1 LPVVE
6 SQNYLGI
13 YLSRDTATVVCLN
26 LLGKIGKVLGSFSVS
41 VEEKEKANMQA
52 LAGLIAQGCAQR
64 RWSYSEVAVALDCAI
79 FMQHSVHSE
88 FSDPKQISATIRF
101 DTEEALATDITNIA
115 LAFEI
120 TSAGQEG
127 SELTVFTAE
136 RKILSEALDSL
147 QAHNLDPVTI
157 EPDVSCLSRF
167 ICRKAPSA
175 ESRQPGTL
183 FGILS
188 SRNGYLIIPPVSGG
202 AGAQKASAVR
212 TFLVGPMQNRGE
224 LLMREVL
231 VTTAL
236 VKSGEPINYLKI
248 FDSAGTV
255 NHQQLGEKLSIE
267 SDGIGWLDEAGA
279 ENQIPADRGTGFKPV
294 EPRPGWPCHV
304 DYAIAYG
311 AALALSEKGR
321 RVNFRDDFSPFQ
333 GKKIKTQQAL
343 KFAAISVTILLIAVG
358 LYFQTQL
365 FTKNKSRNK
374 LNSKFAQN
382 YSAVMLGQKLEAKT
396 EPVEAVRKLR
406 SELGRIRDAKR
417 GLITIKGEK
426 SISSKLTLLLTAF
439 NKCASQTDLN
449 IKSITITTRDII
461 VTGDTSSQQNTIK
474 LSDTLRNNGFDVLR
488 QKFGNKGGRGNF
500 NITLAPK

>member
-1 LPVVE
+1 VE

-13 YLSRDTATVVCLN
+13 YLSRDRATVVCLN
-26 LLGKIGKVLGSFSVS
+26 LLGRIGKVLGSFSIS
-41 VEEKEKANMQA
+41 FEEQEQA
-52 LAGLIAQGCAQR
+52 SMHTLAGLIARGCAQR
-64 RWSYSEVAVALDCAI
+64 KWSYSEVAVALDCAV

-88 FSDPKQISATIRF
+88 FSEPKQIAATIRF

-136 RKILSEALDSL
+136 RKILTEVLDSL

-175 ESRQPGTL
+175 EPRQSGTL

-188 SRNGYLIIPPVSGG
+188 NRNGYLIIPPDSKG
-202 AGAQKASAVR
+202 AGAQKASVVR
-212 TFLVGPMQNRGE
+212 TFLVGQTQDRGE
-224 LLMREVL
+224 LLTREVL

-236 VKSGEPINYLKI
+236 AKSGEPINRLKV

-255 NHQQLGEKLSIE
+255 NHQQLSEKLAIE
-267 SDGIGWLDEAGA
+267 SDGIGWLETGEA
-279 ENQIPADRGTGFKPV
+279 EKKIPADGF
-294 EPRPGWPCHV
+294 EPV
-304 DYAIAYG
+304 DYAISYG

-333 GKKIKTQQAL
+333 GKKVKMQQAL
-343 KFAAISVTILLIAVG
+343 KFAAISLTILLTAVG
-358 LYFQTQL
+358 LFFQAKL
-365 FTKNKSRNK
+365 MSKNKDNRK
-374 LNSKFAQN
+374 LRARFAQN

-406 SELGRIRDAKR
+406 SEWGRIRDAKR

-439 NKCASQTDLN
+439 NKCASQTNLN
-449 IKSITITTRDII
+449 IRSITITTRDII
-461 VTGDTSSQQNTIK
+461 VTGDTSSRQSTLK
-474 LSDTLRNNGFDVLR
+474 FFDTLRKNGLDVLR
-488 QKFGNKGGRGNF
+488 PTFEIKGPRDHF
-500 NITLAPK
+500 STTVAPK

>member
-1 LPVVE
+1 ME

-26 LLGKIGKVLGSFSVS
+26 LLGRNGKVLGSFSVS
-41 VEEKEKANMQA
+41 VEENEQANMQA

-64 RWSYSEVAVALDCAI
+64 RWSYSEVSVALDCAI

-88 FSDPKQISATIRF
+88 FGDRKQIAATIRF

-127 SELTVFTAE
+127 SELTVFTAQ
-136 RKILSEALDSL
+136 RKILSELLESL
-147 QAHNLDPVTI
+147 QTHNLDPVNI

-167 ICRKAPSA
+167 ICRKGPSA
-175 ESRQPGTL
+175 ESQQPGTL

-188 SRNGYLIIPPVSGG
+188 RRNGYLIIPPVS
-202 AGAQKASAVR
+202 AGPESQKASTVR
-212 TFLVGPMQNRGE
+212 TFLVGPAQNRGE
-224 LLMREVL
+224 LLSREVL

-255 NHQQLGEKLSIE
+255 NHQELSEKLGVE
-267 SDGIGWLDEAGA
+267 SGEVDWLGA
-279 ENQIPADRGTGFKPV
+279 TGTEESQTPSDSADV
-294 EPRPGWPCHV
+294 V

-311 AALALSEKGR
+311 AALAHSEKGHH
-321 RVNFRDDFSPFQ
+321 VNFRDDFSPFQ
-333 GKKIKTQQAL
+333 GKKLKMQQAL
-343 KFAAISVTILLIAVG
+343 KFAVISVTVLLITVG
-358 LYFQTQL
+358 LFFQTQL
-365 FTKNKSRNK
+365 FRERKSLRK
-374 LNSKFAQN
+374 LNAKFAEN
-382 YSAVMLGQKLEAKT
+382 YSSVMLGQKLTAKA

-406 SELGRIRDAKR
+406 SELGRIRDAKK

-426 SISSKLTLLLTAF
+426 SISSKLTLVLTAF
-439 NKCASQTDLN
+439 NACAKQTNLN
-449 IKSITITTRDII
+449 IKSITITARDII
-461 VTGDTSSQQNTIK
+461 VTGDTSSRQNTQK
-474 LSDTLRNNGFDVLR
+474 LFDAVRKNGLEILRPSYEL
-488 QKFGNKGGRGNF
+488 KGGRDGF
-500 NITLAPK
+500 SITVVPK

>member
-1 LPVVE
+1 VE

-26 LLGKIGKVLGSFSVS
+26 LLGRVGKVLGSFSVS
-41 VEEKEKANMQA
+41 TEEKEQANMQA
-52 LAGLIAQGCAQR
+52 LTDLIAKGCVQR
-64 RWSYSEVAVALDCAI
+64 KWSYSEVSVALDCAL

-101 DTEEALATDITNIA
+101 DTEEALATDIANVA
-115 LAFEI
+115 LAFEV
-120 TSAGQEG
+120 TSTGQGG

-136 RKILSEALDSL
+136 RKILSEVLDSL
-147 QAHNLDPVTI
+147 QVHNLDPVTI

-167 ICRKAPSA
+167 ICHKAPWRQ
-175 ESRQPGTL
+175 SRQSGTL

-188 SRNGYLIIPPVSGG
+188 SRNGYLIIPPDSKG
-202 AGAQKASAVR
+202 AGTQKASVVR
-212 TFLVGPMQNRGE
+212 TFLVGPAQDRGE
-224 LLMREVL
+224 LLTREVL

-236 VKSGEPINYLKI
+236 VKSGEPINYLKV

-255 NHQQLGEKLSIE
+255 NHHQLSEKLAIE
-267 SDGIGWLDEAGA
+267 SDGIGWLETGEA
-279 ENQIPADRGTGFKPV
+279 ENQIPADGF
-294 EPRPGWPCHV
+294 EPV

-333 GKKIKTQQAL
+333 GKKVKTQQAL

-358 LYFQTQL
+358 LFFQAKL
-365 FTKNKSRNK
+365 LSKNKGNRK
-374 LNSKFAQN
+374 LRAQFAQN
-382 YSAVMLGQKLEAKT
+382 YSSVMLGQKLEAKT
-396 EPVEAVRKLR
+396 EPVEAIRKLR

-426 SISSKLTLLLTAF
+426 SISSKLTLVLTAF
-439 NKCASQTDLN
+439 NKCAAQTNLN
-449 IKSITITTRDII
+449 IKTITIATRDII
-461 VTGDTSSQQNTIK
+461 IMGDTSSRQNTLK
-474 LSDTLRNNGFDVLR
+474 FLDTLRNNGLDVLR
-488 QKFGNKGGRGNF
+488 HNFEIEGTRDNF
-500 NITLAPK
+500 NLTLAPK

>member
-1 LPVVE
+1 ME

-13 YLSRDTATVVCLN
+13 YLSKDTATVVCLN
-26 LLGKIGKVLGSFSVS
+26 LLGRVGKVLGSFSVS
-41 VEEKEKANMQA
+41 VEENEQANMHT
-52 LAGLIAQGCAQR
+52 LASLIAQGCTKR

-136 RKILSEALDSL
+136 RKILSEVLDSL
-147 QAHNLDPVTI
+147 HAHNLDPMTI

-167 ICRKAPSA
+167 IRGKAPSG
-175 ESRQPGTL
+175 ESQQSGTL

-188 SRNGYLIIPPVSGG
+188 SRNGYLIIPPVSGA
-202 AGAQKASAVR
+202 AGTQKASTVR
-212 TFLVGPMQNRGE
+212 TFLVGPTQSRSE
-224 LLMREVL
+224 LFAREVL
-231 VTTAL
+231 VTSAL
-236 VKSGEPINYLKI
+236 VKSGEPINYLKV

-255 NHQQLGEKLSIE
+255 NHQQLSEKLSIA
-267 SDGIGWLDEAGA
+267 SDGIGLLDTAEA
-279 ENQIPADRGTGFKPV
+279 ENQIPADCAGP
-294 EPRPGWPCHV
+294 V

-311 AALALSEKGR
+311 AAQALSEKGH

-358 LYFQTQL
+358 LFFQAKL
-365 FTKNKSRNK
+365 MSKNKSNRK
-374 LNSKFAQN
+374 FRAKFAEN
-382 YSAVMLGQKLEAKT
+382 YSSVMLGQKLNDKT
-396 EPVEAVRKLR
+396 KPVEAVRKLGTEKR
-406 SELGRIRDAKR
+406 RLEGAKK

-426 SISSKLTLLLTAF
+426 SISSKLTLVLTAF
-439 NKCASQTDLN
+439 NKCAKQTDLN
-449 IKSITITTRDII
+449 VKSITIATKDII
-461 VTGDTSSQQNTIK
+461 VTGDTSGRQNTLK
-474 LSDTLRNNGFDVLR
+474 LFDTLRNNGLDVLR
-488 QKFGNKGGRGNF
+488 HNFNIKGTRDNF

>member
-1 LPVVE
+1 ME

-13 YLSRDTATVVCLN
+13 YLSRETATVVCLN
-26 LLGKIGKVLGSFSVS
+26 LLGRVGKVLGSFSVS
-41 VEEKEKANMQA
+41 VEEKEQTNMQT
-52 LAGLIAQGCAQR
+52 LAGLIARGCNQR
-64 RWSYSEVAVALDCAI
+64 KWSYSEVAVALDCAI

-120 TSAGQEG
+120 TSAGQDG

-136 RKILSEALDSL
+136 RKILSEILESL
-147 QAHNLDPVTI
+147 RAHNLDPVTI

-175 ESRQPGTL
+175 ESQQSGTL

-202 AGAQKASAVR
+202 AGTQKASAVR
-212 TFLVGPMQNRGE
+212 TFLVGPTQDRGE
-224 LLMREVL
+224 LLSREVL

-236 VKSGEPINYLKI
+236 VKSDEPINYLKV

-255 NHQQLGEKLSIE
+255 NHHQLGEKLSIE
-267 SDGIGWLDEAGA
+267 SDGIGWLDTAGA
-279 ENQIPADRGTGFKPV
+279 EKQIPADGL
-294 EPRPGWPCHV
+294 EPV

-311 AALALSEKGR
+311 AALALSEKGH

-333 GKKIKTQQAL
+333 GKKIKMQQAL
-343 KFAAISVTILLIAVG
+343 KFAVISVTVLLIAVG
-358 LYFQTQL
+358 LFFQAKL
-365 FTKNKSRNK
+365 LSKNKDNRK
-374 LNSKFAQN
+374 LRAKFAEN
-382 YSAVMLGQKLEAKT
+382 YTSVMMGQKLSAKT
-396 EPVEAVRKLR
+396 KPVEAIRKLN
-406 SELGRIRDAKR
+406 SELGRIKDAKK
-417 GLITIKGEK
+417 GLLTIEGEM
-426 SISSKLTLLLTAF
+426 SISSKLTLVLAAF
-439 NKCASQTDLN
+439 VKCAKQTNLN
-449 IKSITITTRDII
+449 IKSITIATRDII
-461 VTGDTSSQQNTIK
+461 VTGDTSSRQNTLK
-474 LSDTLRNNGFDVLR
+474 LFETLRNNGLDVLR
-488 QKFGNKGGRGNF
+488 HKFDIKGARDNF